1 VKLLWLLCLGFP
13 LFAATYQA
21 DPTNYRTQ
29 LSVLQPG
36 DTLVLNSGTYT
47 LLNVNGLNGTPSAWI
62 TITGPAS
69 GSPAVIAGSACC
81 NTVEIINSSYLAIT
95 NLTIDSKGIADIFGI
110 SAKGS
115 SNLVHDILIENNL
128 LIGQNANQMTDGI
141 STKTP
146 TWGWIIR
153 HNTILGAGTGMYL
166 GDSNG
171 TQPFIGGLIE
181 SNLFQDTIG
190 YNVQIKHQYSRPA
203 IAGMPTDPTK
213 TIIRNNVFI
222 KNNQPSPY
230 EDEPNLML
238 GAFPSTGL
246 GSSDMYEVYGNFFY
260 HNPRE
265 ALLQAEGRVSIHD
278 NVFVDGQYAAIVLR
292 KNYLPLSVAHVY
304 NNTIY
309 SAERGIYFGST
320 AAVEDAVTGNL
331 VFAATPISG
340 PIANVSGN
348 IVDSFGNAVNYVNA
362 PSFTLGTMDFYPKA
376 GSAQGSA
383 LDLSAFASET
393 DSALDFNG
401 TAKSDAN
408 RAIVFRGAYAGE
420 GGNPGWKLQAA
431 IKPSTTPSS
440 APGMLQSLRCSP
452 DTVSVGQ
459 NATCTGT
466 LVSPVSTPSVI
477 ALGSSSSAITVP
489 ASITI
494 TTGALSAAFSA
505 AAIMPGSAT
514 VTGTLNSGLSSAV
527 LTSVDGVPLVTGLT
541 CSPSSLAAGSLATC
555 SVTVSPA
562 PTTPATVL
570 LSTNNSYASVPS
582 SVAVAP
588 GATGATFTAATTA
601 VTTAVNVIVTAT
613 SSGSVASDTLTVNPV
628 VVSAVGIYPASVA
641 SGAAAIGTV
650 YLTLPAPANGATVT
664 LTSSSASA
672 VVPASV
678 TIPAGA
684 TSAQFSIAT
693 GIVAT
698 RTSATLSAAFGGVTK
713 SSTLTV
719 NPIVVSSLALSPAVL
734 AGGVPP
740 STNTVYLTG
749 PAVGAGAVVTLR
761 SSSASA
767 VVPASVTIPAGA
779 TSAHFSITTTSVAA
793 ATSVTISA
801 AYGGVTKTATLTVNP
816 AAASLLVL
824 YPTVLVGG
832 VSSTANT
839 VYLNAPAPSTGALV
853 TLTSS
858 DPSATVPASVNIV
871 AGATS
876 ATFGIKTTSVA
887 SSKTVTISAAYGG
900 VKKTAILT
908 LNPVALASLLLYP
921 TAFVGGVPSS
931 SSAVYLNGPAPSSGA
946 VVTLS
951 SSDPSAAV
959 PATVTV
965 PAGATSVKFTITT
978 SNVGATTAAT
988 ISAACG
994 GVTKTAPMTV
1004 NPVGFTSVIL
1014 YPTAVIG
1021 GVTSTANTVNLNG
1034 PAPST
1039 GAVVTLKSSD
1049 ASAAVPASVIVSA
1062 GATSASFSI
1071 TTASVAAPVSVT
1083 ISAAYGGVT
1092 KAATLTLNPVLVSS
1106 LLLYPTAFVGG
1117 VPSSA
1122 SAVYLNAPAPP
1133 AGMVVALSSSDPS
1146 AAVPAT
1152 VVVPAGATSMKFTI
1166 TTTNVAATTA
1176 VTISAAC
1183 GGVTKTAAMTVN
1195 PVAVSLITL
1204 YPTTLAGGASSS
1216 ANTVYLNGPAPVGGA
1231 VVRLNSSDAS
1241 ATPSASVIVPE
1252 GATSAKFNIATTSV
1266 ASSTTATISATYGA
1280 VSKTAPLIVN

>member
-181 SNLFQDTIG
+181 NNLFQDTIG

-650 YLTLPAPANGATVT
+650 YLTLPAPANGATVP
-664 LTSSSASA
+664 LT
-672 VVPASV
+672 
-678 TIPAGA
+678 
-684 TSAQFSIAT
+684 
-693 GIVAT
+693 
-698 RTSATLSAAFGGVTK
+698 
-713 SSTLTV
+713 
-719 NPIVVSSLALSPAVL
+719 
-734 AGGVPP
+734 
-740 STNTVYLTG
+740 
-749 PAVGAGAVVTLR
+749 

-816 AAASLLVL
+816 AAVSLLVL

-1092 KAATLTLNPVLVSS
+1092 KTATLTLNPVLVSS